1 MAYILF
7 SPVGTTDPI
16 SQNRDGGLLH
26 ICRHYRPKAVHLF
39 YTAEMAAYREKDNRY
54 VCSLEMLEEEIGNHM
69 EITEETDAQLFE
81 VQRFDNFY
89 EIFGKHLCALE
100 KKYPE
105 DEILLNVSSG
115 TPAMK
120 SALQTLAALSQGKY
134 IPIQVSTPIKKSN
147 PKVESLKDYCVDDE
161 WILNSD
167 NEAEAPNRTEI
178 SSTLNLQREIHKEI
192 LKKHLEVYDYHAALT
207 VAKEIRN
214 ISPDVLRL
222 LKIAV
227 SRMQLDQSKVTQ
239 LEKDTEFDVIPIK
252 SSDEQSIFEYMLWL
266 QIKAERKEYADFVR
280 GITPVFLD
288 LCELYLKRVYNI
300 NLNDYCESRSLHLKI
315 TDGTGKTHKIK
326 NTIFYMSRSKLSE
339 TNAGKNLLQEL
350 DQEFAGSGYR
360 DSDFSSKQAVV
371 WIQLLSKDEA
381 IVKDFKILRD
391 VESTVRNL
399 AAHEIKSITDE
410 WIESR
415 SGYNTTTIMKK
426 LKNIT
431 TKTIKQA
438 GNHWSSYNKMNQQ
451 IEELLKS

>member
-39 YTAEMAAYREKDNRY
+39 YTAEMAAYRGKDNRY
-54 VCSLEMLEEEIGNHM
+54 VCSLEMLEEEIGHHM

-89 EIFGKHLCALE
+89 EIFGKHLYALE

-161 WILNSD
+161 WILNLD

-178 SSTLNLQREIHKEI
+178 SSTLNLQGEIHKEI

-288 LCELYLKRVYNI
+288 LCELYLRKVCHTDPLSYCKKAPHGKVYRMTKDRLLDAPSQLLVPPGKEVLME
-300 NLNDYCESRSLHLKI
+300 LNK
-315 TDGTGKTHKIK
+315 
-326 NTIFYMSRSKLSE
+326 
-339 TNAGKNLLQEL
+339 
-350 DQEFAGSGYR
+350 EFPGGYR
-360 DSDFSSKQAVV
+360 DSELSSKQEVIL
-371 WIQLLSKDEA
+371 IQIAASDPAA
-381 IVKDFKILRD
+381 ISDFKALRD

-399 AAHEIKSITDE
+399 AAHEVVSITDE